1 MAVLKAIKLK
11 DRDGEILFRC
21 PRCGMV
27 FRRSKDYTRHINK
40 AHGHLFRKERFCSSL
55 LLYKG

>member
-1 MAVLKAIKLK
+1 MEEMAVLKAIKIE

-27 FRRSKDYTRHINK
+27 FRSAKAYTRHVNK
-40 AHGHLFRKERFCSSL
+40 AHGHLFRK
-55 LLYKG
+55 